1 MSKNLKII
9 LQNLISRSQ
18 SKPHHQ
24 ADLMAA
30 LQTPTL
36 TPEDWRAAFDAQGA
50 TLALDQNIHSSPMVR
65 LLTLQALILPETL
78 PRFVTWMLA
87 DPSGPQNQNSQRL
100 SLEFQ
105 SSLVAAWIPTHQET
119 LQPALTAGIARL
131 LEKVVQKTWPPESLL
146 WLLAS
151 PQSLWRFA
159 ELAQHLHQDLYT
171 LTTTPPTLTDSPAS
185 PLVYA
190 GALWRPLQAWLPNQ
204 TAPRPQRYEALA
216 QLCEQISLAWKTSH
230 PTEASRLLTLA
241 IYFHQVSSGGVA
253 PSLMAKAQLPDHQRQ
268 HLYGVDLYNPPSPSP
283 PPPPPPSAPSSPP
296 LTSSGYPPP
305 SIDECLQR
313 GWQLYFKAPY
323 AFSGF
328 TLLVGVLSFSDLL
341 ISELVV
347 ENSGLIVWSGIF
359 QYAVLPV
366 MGVGNLN
373 VALKLSQNFP
383 IRFADFFGGFQRY
396 FQVLLVYW
404 GSLILICLRP
414 LLAILATGVI
424 GVMVENATGDVA
436 TSIILILLLAVFGW
450 LIVSLVKTLRL
461 GICYLFAQMLVLDQK
476 LAFWTALKTSHEAI
490 FPHWLHYLALILILG
505 MTNMLGFLALG
516 IGILITL
523 PATMCVFVAAYRSTF
538 DSQSSLSKST

>member
-105 SSLVAAWIPTHQET
+105 SSFVAAWIPTHQET

-171 LTTTPPTLTDSPAS
+171 LTTTPPPLTDSPES
-185 PLVYA
+185 SLVYA
-190 GALWRPLQAWLPNQ
+190 GALWRPLQAWLPTQ
-204 TAPRPQRYEALA
+204 TAPRPKRYGALA
-216 QLCEQISLAWKTSH
+216 QLCEQISLAWETSH
-230 PTEASRLLTLA
+230 PTEASHLLTLA
-241 IYFHQVSSGGVA
+241 IYFYQVSSGSVA

-268 HLYGVDLYNPPSPSP
+268 HLYGVDLPNPPSSS
-283 PPPPPPSAPSSPP
+283 PPSAPSPP
-296 LTSSGYPPP
+296 LPSSGSAPP
-305 SIDECLQR
+305 SSEEYIQQ
-313 GWQLYFKAPY
+313 GSQLSFDAPY
-323 AFSGF
+323 IEPPQRLKELAKKNIWIAGF
-328 TLLVGVLSFSDLL
+328 LTLCLTPVGYLYTGRKQL
-341 ISELVV
+341 
-347 ENSGLIVWSGIF
+347 
-359 QYAVLPV
+359 
-366 MGVGNLN
+366 
-373 VALKLSQNFP
+373 AL
-383 IRFADFFGGFQRY
+383 
-396 FQVLLVYW
+396 
-404 GSLILICLRP
+404 
-414 LLAILATGVI
+414 
-424 GVMVENATGDVA
+424 
-436 TSIILILLLAVFGW
+436 LILLFWLPLMLTSEENDAMSFLAGLLLFGAT
-450 LIVSLVKTLRL
+450 IENVMAIQKAREAIKKDDFSPDQDSEVSELSIELL
-461 GICYLFAQMLVLDQK
+461 K
-476 LAFWTALKTSHEAI
+476 LAQEKSEITMVDCVIKTGKTPEELLK
-490 FPHWLHYLALILILG
+490 ALIELEHHNLLRSGNRESDGVI
-505 MTNMLGFLALG
+505 
-516 IGILITL
+516 I
-523 PATMCVFVAAYRSTF
+523 YRIV
-538 DSQSSLSKST
+538 